1 MESKIFEKKIKPI
14 LLYMGTI
21 VSVVMA
27 IAYIV
32 MVFVLIQGFK
42 AETLLNTTL
51 FSIITAIIGFCI
63 MQTLKFQGQSFAA
76 NIEENIEI
84 RKQYNNTKTKDKKA
98 RSLKYY
104 WITSAC
110 SDIIVKCL
118 TLGATSVGMVYIMIE
133 GSQDWNLLLLAG
145 VNLLMFAG
153 FGLIS
158 LTKAYDYY
166 NDVYVPYMRERIY
179 EKQQQFKNTENVGVV
194 KKEPTEQTNNNLYN
208 DRRVDILESSDSNRS
223 VGSSDKSTLLHSN
236 GSNNCV
242 LGRSIHTSSSTSNSI
257 NSVVEESVQQI

>member
-1 MESKIFEKKIKPI
+1 M
-14 LLYMGTI
+14 
-21 VSVVMA
+21 
-27 IAYIV
+27 
-32 MVFVLIQGFK
+32 
-42 AETLLNTTL
+42 
-51 FSIITAIIGFCI
+51 
-63 MQTLKFQGQSFAA
+63 
-76 NIEENIEI
+76 
-84 RKQYNNTKTKDKKA
+84 R
-98 RSLKYY
+98 YY

-118 TLGATSVGMVYIMIE
+118 TIGLTSVGMVYIMIE

-166 NDVYVPYMRERIY
+166 NDVYVPYMKERIY

-208 DRRVDILESSDSNRS
+208 DRRVDILESSDCLKSISNS
-223 VGSSDKSTLLHSN
+223 VKPVVVDSDN
-236 GSNNCV
+236 NNNCV

>member
-1 MESKIFEKKIKPI
+1 M
-14 LLYMGTI
+14 
-21 VSVVMA
+21 
-27 IAYIV
+27 
-32 MVFVLIQGFK
+32 
-42 AETLLNTTL
+42 
-51 FSIITAIIGFCI
+51 
-63 MQTLKFQGQSFAA
+63 
-76 NIEENIEI
+76 
-84 RKQYNNTKTKDKKA
+84 
-98 RSLKYY
+98 KYY

-166 NDVYVPYMRERIY
+166 NDVYVPYMIERIY
-179 EKQQQFKNTENVGVV
+179 EKQQQQFKSKENVDVV
-194 KKEPTEQTNNNLYN
+194 KKEPTEQTNNNLHL
-208 DRRVDILESSDSNRS
+208 DRGVDILESSDSNRS

-257 NSVVEESVQQI
+257 DTSVEESVQQI